1 MSGYFVAYQKLKIM
15 RSTISF
21 LFLLVCVTVMAQ
33 TEIVTTGPIPLGIK
47 VYDYANER
55 DIDISTI
62 CDGFDIDGLPL
73 NLILPYK
80 SQLIMFLPSITKEN
94 ADNSLLRNGSKP
106 PRPITNFN
114 YEYKGR
120 QVAFLGSRSYS
131 SESANFIEVGRR
143 SFLNPSSIQ
152 AIGLQFSW
160 RSEAPPI
167 TLDLF
172 LDNAEIDEWNIFM
185 DSVMQNLFSPE
196 QMLPKSY
203 QYWLDKRYASELN
216 PEGRPIFPVLP
227 QGIGELLFKTNAPQV
242 SVTKDSEKV
251 IDLGKE
257 RTYGDDIIY
266 SLNLSSPGN
275 YVITLS
281 NPDIRYGP
289 TRLIYPI
296 TVKASFWKQGG
307 YYMLAALGLLIV
319 AFLFYRFTTK
329 KKVERSLLQKQV
341 SDAELKAVRAQ
352 LNPHF
357 LFNALNAI
365 QNLVNQNQTDKAND
379 YIVKLSKLL
388 RTVLAQSNEALHALE
403 KEINLS
409 KLYLELENL
418 RSPFDFNIEV
428 SDKVD
433 INNLVPNMILQPYL
447 ENAVVHGIQ
456 KNRASEIT
464 LKVDKKADQLILTV
478 RDNGQPTSTDF
489 QEGTGMALGRSR
501 LDIIRKQVGD
511 NVKAGIKAR
520 ASSENG
526 FIVEIR
532 LPLDL

>member
-1 MSGYFVAYQKLKIM
+1 
-15 RSTISF
+15 
-21 LFLLVCVTVMAQ
+21 
-33 TEIVTTGPIPLGIK
+33 
-47 VYDYANER
+47 
-55 DIDISTI
+55 
-62 CDGFDIDGLPL
+62 
-73 NLILPYK
+73 
-80 SQLIMFLPSITKEN
+80 
-94 ADNSLLRNGSKP
+94 
-106 PRPITNFN
+106 
-114 YEYKGR
+114 
-120 QVAFLGSRSYS
+120 
-131 SESANFIEVGRR
+131 
-143 SFLNPSSIQ
+143 
-152 AIGLQFSW
+152 
-160 RSEAPPI
+160 
-167 TLDLF
+167 
-172 LDNAEIDEWNIFM
+172 M

-203 QYWLDKRYASELN
+203 QYWLDKGYASELN

-242 SVTKDSEKV
+242 SVTKDSEKA

-307 YYMLAALGLLIV
+307 YYMLTALGLLIV

-329 KKVERSLLQKQV
+329 KKVERSLLQKQL

-365 QNLVNQNQTDKAND
+365 QNLVNQNQKDKAND

-403 KEINLS
+403 EEINLS

-418 RSPFDFNIEV
+418 RSPFDFNIEI

-433 INNLVPNMILQPYL
+433 INSLVPNMILQPYL

-456 KNRASEIT
+456 KNRASKIT
-464 LKVDKKADQLILTV
+464 LKVDKKADQLVLTV